1 MFAETGGPS
10 ATGLRIGRVLRKR
23 NVNHLKSK
31 NRRYKE
37 YENAHRIFIIQ
48 KKLILINE
56 ARYDP
61 YSMTPHIP
69 ERYRE
74 EYENL
79 KKSQLKT
86 RTALFI
92 LTAAGVYYIVSFFYL
107 VRYLLGNRDIFH
119 PREFYEWAAL
129 LVGSTILYVANQRN
143 RCTPERSKVYGH
155 IFNIFLLI
163 MISRLC
169 LLYPATALVFPF
181 YFALGLIIVSL
192 TIPWSIRELVF
203 LSFIQVLAFSILY
216 VYLVFG
222 LHQNIQSLPRFH
234 CYFDG
239 TLFILISAI
248 IGIVLRKKAIERQV
262 SNFLLLKEV
271 EEKNAQIQSDLEFAN
286 KVHQTLMPESVQTE
300 KADITVT
307 YLPVSYVGGDYA
319 KFHFW
324 KDNSLIFFI
333 CDVTGHGVAA
343 ALMVNRIHTE
353 FERLAKEE
361 LRPASL
367 LQKLDQ
373 FIHLDF
379 AGSGMFLSAFCGQ
392 LDFAQ
397 KKFLFSNYG
406 HPPQY
411 FHQVKHRH
419 IEALLPHTTLLGID
433 RDERTVYQ
441 SEIHFESGDRIFLF
455 TDGLLEAVSPSGE
468 QFGSE
473 RIKEILNQ
481 QLSLPSEKLNDSLLQ
496 RLRDFNQGLF
506 TDDVLLLTLQIH

>member
-1 MFAETGGPS
+1 
-10 ATGLRIGRVLRKR
+10 
-23 NVNHLKSK
+23 
-31 NRRYKE
+31 
-37 YENAHRIFIIQ
+37 
-48 KKLILINE
+48 
-56 ARYDP
+56 
-61 YSMTPHIP
+61 MTLYMNLP

-79 KKSQLKT
+79 QKSQLRT

-92 LTAAGVYYIVSFFYL
+92 LTAAGIYYFVSFFYL
-107 VRYLLGNRDIFH
+107 LRYLLGNREIFR

-129 LVGSTILYVANQRN
+129 FMGSTILYFANQRN

-169 LLYPATALVFPF
+169 LLYPANTLVFPF

-203 LSFIQVLAFSILY
+203 LSFVQVLAFSILY

-248 IGIVLRKKAIERQV
+248 IGIVLRKKGIERQIR
-262 SNFLLLKEV
+262 NFLLLKEV
-271 EEKNAQIQSDLEFAN
+271 EEKNAQIQRDLEFAN
-286 KVHQTLMPESVQTE
+286 KVHQTLMPESVRTVQ
-300 KADITVT
+300 ADITVT

-324 KDNSLIFFI
+324 KDDSLIFFI

-361 LRPASL
+361 LGPANL

-392 LDFAQ
+392 LDFTQ

-411 FHQVKHRH
+411 FHQVKRGK
-419 IEALLPHTTLLGID
+419 IEGLPAHTTLLGID

-441 SEIHFESGDRIFLF
+441 SEIRFEGGDRVFLF

-468 QFGSE
+468 RFGSG
-473 RIKEILNQ
+473 RVKKLLNENF
-481 QLSLPSEKLNDSLLQ
+481 SLPSEKLNDSFLQ
-496 RLRDFNQGLF
+496 NLKNFNQGHF
-506 TDDVLLLTLQIH
+506 ADDVLLLMIQIH